1 MWLKGRNGD
10 HGVDGAK
17 GDKGDVGLEGQKGSQ
32 VRWTNQHVTHQD
44 PLQFLEHSE
53 WYYGFCFCLS
63 FVLLVLFFFPQ
74 GDRGESGLPGDKGE
88 KGEKVQEVIISCSCP
103 TLFPR
108 ACD

>member
-17 GDKGDVGLEGQKGSQ
+17 GDKGDVGLEGQKGNQ
-32 VRWTNQHVTHQD
+32 VRWTNQHLTHQD
-44 PLQFLEHSE
+44 PLHFLEHSDDIMV
-53 WYYGFCFCLS
+53 FVFVFHLFCL
-63 FVLLVLFFFPQ
+63 FYFFPQ